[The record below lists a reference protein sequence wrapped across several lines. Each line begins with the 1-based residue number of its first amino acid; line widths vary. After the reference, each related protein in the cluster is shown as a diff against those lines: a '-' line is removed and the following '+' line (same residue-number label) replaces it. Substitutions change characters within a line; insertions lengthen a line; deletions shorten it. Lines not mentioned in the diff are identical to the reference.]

1 MSLQDK
7 LDALKA
13 EFETKMAPPAVV
25 EVMHRVTDELIA
37 SGQAE
42 RALRAGDRAPSFTLP
57 DPDGK
62 PVSSADLLAKG
73 PLVVTF
79 YRGAWC
85 PYCNLDLQ
93 ALEEARS
100 DIEARG
106 ATLVAISQQTA
117 PNSRKSQ
124 RTNKLGFPILGDK
137 DGELAARFGIRWKM
151 PEDLQ
156 QIHKQLGADLTAFNG
171 EDSWTLPMP
180 ARYVI
185 GQDGLIAYAEI
196 NPDYTH
202 RPEPSDIYPVLDQ
215 LRRSN
220 AA

>member
-42 RALRAGDRAPSFTLP
+42 RALRAGDRAPSFTLL

-151 PEDLQ
+151 PEDLR

-196 NPDYTH
+196 NPDYTR

>member
-93 ALEEARS
+93 ALEEARP

-124 RTNKLGFPILGDK
+124 HTNKLGFPILGDK
-137 DGELAARFGIRWKM
+137 GGELAAKFGIRWKM

-171 EDSWTLPMP
+171 EGSWTLPMP

-185 GQDGLIAYAEI
+185 GQDGVLAYAEI
-196 NPDYTH
+196 NPDYTR
-202 RPEPSDIYPVLDQ
+202 RPEPSDIYPVLDR

>member
-42 RALRAGDRAPSFTLP
+42 RALKAGDRAPSFALP

-62 PVSSADLLAKG
+62 PVSSADMLAKG

-93 ALEEARS
+93 ALEEARP

-124 RTNKLGFPILGDK
+124 QTNKLGFTILSDK
-137 DGELAARFGIRWKM
+137 GGELAAKFGIRWKM

-156 QIHKQLGADLTAFNG
+156 QIHKQLGADLPAFNG
-171 EDSWTLPMP
+171 EGSWTLPMP

-185 GQDGLIAYAEI
+185 GQDGVVAYAEI
-196 NPDYTH
+196 NPDYTR
-202 RPEPSDIYPVLDQ
+202 RPEPSGIYPVLDR
-215 LRRSN
+215 LRRAN

>member
-1 MSLQDK
+1 MSLQEK
-7 LDALKA
+7 LAALKA
-13 EFETKMAPPAVV
+13 EFETKMAPAEVV
-25 EVMHRVTDELIA
+25 AVMHRVTDELIA

-62 PVSSADLLAKG
+62 PVSSADLLAKS
-73 PLVVTF
+73 PLVLTF
-79 YRGAWC
+79 YRGVWC
-85 PYCNLDLQ
+85 PFCNLDLQ

-100 DIEARG
+100 EIEARG
-106 ATLVAISQQTA
+106 ATLVAISPQTA

-124 RTNKLGFPILGDK
+124 RTSKLGFVILGDQG
-137 DGELAARFGIRWKM
+137 GELAATFGIRWKM

-156 QIHKQLGADLTAFNG
+156 RIHKQLGADLTVFNG
-171 EDSWTLPMP
+171 DDSWTLPMP

-185 GQDGLIAYAEI
+185 GRDGVIAYAEI
-196 NPDYTH
+196 NPDYTR
-202 RPEPSDIYPVLDQ
+202 RPEPSDIYPVLDR

>member
-1 MSLQDK
+1 MFSPCDAEASSNRRRNPMPLQDK

-93 ALEEARS
+93 ALEEARP

-106 ATLVAISQQTA
+106 A
-117 PNSRKSQ
+117 
-124 RTNKLGFPILGDK
+124 
-137 DGELAARFGIRWKM
+137 
-151 PEDLQ
+151 
-156 QIHKQLGADLTAFNG
+156 
-171 EDSWTLPMP
+171 
-180 ARYVI
+180 
-185 GQDGLIAYAEI
+185 
-196 NPDYTH
+196 
-202 RPEPSDIYPVLDQ
+202 
-215 LRRSN
+215 
-220 AA
+220 